1 MAQVKVIKYLDGP
14 MGVTN
19 KIKQAMYNVAQQFV
33 YIGFLLWEVQEY
45 GYFREHGY
53 ENVYQYAEVELDMKK
68 TTVKN
73 LMGINY
79 AFGCRNDRERGG
91 IANSRTISLQV
102 PYEKFKYSQLTEM
115 LSMSPA
121 QRKQVT
127 PDMTVKQIREIKKAD
142 KEPKIDFDTLDSLIS
157 AGQTSDQP
165 QIVEVDKEPEVVNG
179 FQLFLDF
186 DELDFLRDYL
196 TDEIEGQKA
205 FVEEYETTSEFQ
217 YLKALLDK
225 LEVR

>member
-1 MAQVKVIKYLDGP
+1 MYMAQVDVIKFLDGP
-14 MGVTN
+14 TGVTN

-45 GYFREHGY
+45 GYYREHGY
-53 ENVYQYAEVELDMKK
+53 ENVYQYAELELDMKK

-79 AFGCRNDRERGG
+79 AFGCRNERESGG
-91 IANSRTISLQV
+91 IANSRTMSLQA

-142 KEPKIDFDTLDSLIS
+142 KEPKIDFETLDKMI
-157 AGQTSDQP
+157 GQTSDQC
-165 QIVEVDKEPEVVNG
+165 QSVTSVAEPEAING
-179 FQLFLDF
+179 FNLILDADEVEFFREFLS
-186 DELDFLRDYL
+186 
-196 TDEIEGQKA
+196 DEIEMMTEM
-205 FVEEYETTSEFQ
+205 VEEYEMTSEFQ
-217 YLKALLDK
+217 YLKAFLDK
-225 LEVR
+225 LGVQ